1 MSEKSNHRLSEWVDH
16 YWKPLGTIVTVVL
29 SAYEALAKIFGFP
42 PPIFDRSSSFNMW
55 VFFGGIL
62 LSLIVIHHP
71 KTQVLIHRI
80 LFFLFPPA
88 ELPKDIPRIFRGP
101 EPFCAADQGRLPSRQ
116 ADIHECL
123 RRIEATPFLIL
134 EGESGC
140 GKSSLLAAALLPE
153 LKHKFRVII
162 CGVSKDPFGR
172 LSAAVR
178 DVFYQP
184 RDKQVGRAALVK
196 AINDA

>member
-1 MSEKSNHRLSEWVDH
+1 
-16 YWKPLGTIVTVVL
+16 
-29 SAYEALAKIFGFP
+29 
-42 PPIFDRSSSFNMW
+42 
-55 VFFGGIL
+55 
-62 LSLIVIHHP
+62 
-71 KTQVLIHRI
+71 
-80 LFFLFPPA
+80 
-88 ELPKDIPRIFRGP
+88 
-101 EPFCAADQGRLPSRQ
+101 
-116 ADIHECL
+116 
-123 RRIEATPFLIL
+123 L